1 MWGNKDAKG
10 AADASAE
17 LASLT
22 AKLKNAQSHHKH
34 LLHVKNNADAII
46 SEAESDRV
54 RLSGEKSSWED
65 EIKDIDAMLL
75 PLVQDLERLAAERD
89 GSSSTSSS
97 GPGSTRRGLSTYVRR
112 PDEQNA
118 GIKSNK
124 ENLDSPIASLE
135 ASIESLRSRRN
146 DCQARLE
153 SVEDALAKCDE
164 TISEAKMVRDH
175 PEVVEAARQE
185 TENILDEFERC
196 QKTVDEQADKGEG
209 KGEGET
215 TSGKAK
221 RLRASGLSAK
231 TVLGVVA
238 ILAVAALVAFLAIPA
253 MRADEFARTFP
264 DESLRSA
271 VLSMDPNNDG
281 YLSSDELASITSLT
295 AGQTFITSLEG
306 IDKLTGLKEVDLR
319 LDVSEADLTG
329 LPALE
334 RAEIY
339 LDSEM
344 TSLSVAGNASLV
356 ELEVS
361 GPGAVDLDLSDCTS
375 LETLSVGPTVERMDV
390 SGCSAL
396 ESFHL
401 YNGLK
406 HVTMDGDTFASTV
419 SYMKGNAERVGYDYE
434 LKDN

>member
-46 SEAESDRV
+46 SEAESDRA

-65 EIKDIDAMLL
+65 EIKDIDAKLP

-89 GSSSTSSS
+89 GSSPTSSS
-97 GPGSTRRGLSTYVRR
+97 GPGSTRRGLSTYVMR

-118 GIKSNK
+118 GIESSK
-124 ENLDSPIASLE
+124 ENLDSRIASLE
-135 ASIESLRSRRN
+135 ASVESLRSRRN

-153 SVEDALAKCDE
+153 SVEEALAKCDE

-175 PEVVEAARQE
+175 PEIVEAARQE

-196 QKTVDEQADKGEG
+196 QKTVDEQTDKGEG

-221 RLRASGLSAK
+221 RLRVSGLSAK

-238 ILAVAALVAFLAIPA
+238 ILAVAALVAFQVIPA

-306 IDKLTGLKEVDLR
+306 IDRLTGLKEVDLR

-344 TSLSVAGNASLV
+344 TSLSAAGNVSLV

-361 GPGAVDLDLSDCTS
+361 GPGAVDLDLSDCAS
-375 LETLSVGPTVERMDV
+375 LETLSVGPTVERMDI

-406 HVTMDGDTFASTV
+406 HVTMGGDTFASTV
-419 SYMKGNAERVGYDYE
+419 SYIKGNAERVGYDYE